1 MNIINPNARALYGA
15 FQLPTR
21 RWDSRGHQMLM
32 NKRRTSILRTLLTTI
47 VATVMLAMP
56 QNAQAQT
63 KEAYVV
69 KSTDGKT
76 LTFYYDTLKASRQ
89 DIVWGIYSMQT
100 DKNGTFPIWAGTFAN
115 PDYTLDKVDFD
126 LSFKDFR
133 PKTTS
138 SWFFNCNALK
148 QIMGME
154 NLNTSEV
161 TDMNRMFRM
170 CSSLTELDL
179 RSFDTRNVTN
189 MREMFADCLSLT
201 KLDLTKFDTSN
212 VTDMSEMFIC
222 CLDLP
227 SLDLRSFDTSNVTT
241 MSGMFSYCKSLA
253 ELDLGKFDTRNVTKM
268 DEMFSNCNLLT
279 VLDLRSFDTRNVT
292 KMNGM
297 FFGCLALTRLDLT
310 RFDTRNVTNMS
321 HMFFYCLALP
331 VLDVTKF
338 DTRNVT
344 RMDEMFSSCS
354 SLTEL
359 DLRSFDTRNV
369 TNIEGMFSACLS
381 LTKIY
386 SKDKRIGKLKKK
398 FKQMREKP
406 VTTPE
411 ELRTYLRNNY

>member
-56 QNAQAQT
+56 QHAQAQS

-69 KSTDGKT
+69 KSADGKT

-89 DIVWGIYSMQT
+89 GTVWGIDSVHT
-100 DKNGTFPIWAGTFAN
+100 DKNGTFPIWAGTFEN
-115 PDYTLDKVDFD
+115 PDSTLAKVVFD
-126 LSFKDFR
+126 LSFKYFR

-138 SWFFNCNALK
+138 CWFFNCNALK

-227 SLDLRSFDTSNVTT
+227 SLDLRSFDT
-241 MSGMFSYCKSLA
+241 
-253 ELDLGKFDTRNVTKM
+253 
-268 DEMFSNCNLLT
+268 
-279 VLDLRSFDTRNVT
+279 RNVT

-331 VLDVTKF
+331 VLDVTKFDTSNVTDMFCMFGSCMSLTHLDVSKF

-386 SKDKRIGKLKKK
+386 SKDERIGKVKKK
-398 FKQMREKP
+398 FKQMRGKP